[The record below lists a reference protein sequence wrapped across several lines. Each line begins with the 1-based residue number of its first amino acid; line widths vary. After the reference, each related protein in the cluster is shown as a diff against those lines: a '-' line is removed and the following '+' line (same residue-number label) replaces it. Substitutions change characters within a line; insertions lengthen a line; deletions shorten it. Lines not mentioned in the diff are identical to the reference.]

1 MNTCANCR
9 HWRPHAGAPTT
20 GSAGSSASNGDNAAA
35 PSSSTS
41 CGRSLPTTHGT
52 RHTARLRMLVVRGP
66 AARAVPVTAIGE
78 SICAATGDRFAPEQ
92 VIDLCRNA
100 HRTSRSEPRSHRLGT
115 ATSRQPRSRTGQAGD
130 CELTLL
136 AVHTPTP
143 PTSRAWP
150 ATIPEALQDNWQDNW
165 DDGFTLT
172 DATDA
177 LAEHP
182 DNQILGPQSRR
193 RPSAG
198 LLGAPDRRR
207 PHRAARRRRVCRRR
221 RADRRR
227 SRVACSQPIGP
238 DQQRRPSGPD
248 GNAQAVACDGEESR
262 PERDCGRGRR
272 LSRTE
277 LSGPVQHLLTRA
289 GR

>member
-1 MNTCANCR
+1 MDDFDIVISQPRPAVVRRVKVGVVRHQANAT
-9 HWRPHAGAPTT
+9 PGP
-20 GSAGSSASNGDNAAA
+20 
-35 PSSSTS
+35 P
-41 CGRSLPTTHGT
+41 
-52 RHTARLRMLVVRGP
+52 RMLVVRGP

-78 SICAATGDRFAPEQ
+78 STCAGTGDRFAPECPPDEPVRAPVPQ
-92 VIDLCRNA
+92 TRHGHQPPATVAD
-100 HRTSRSEPRSHRLGT
+100 RTSRRLRADPPRRSH
-115 ATSRQPRSRTGQAGD
+115 AGD
-130 CELTLL
+130 
-136 AVHTPTP
+136 

-150 ATIPEALQDNWQDNW
+150 ATIPEALQDNW

-172 DATDA
+172 DTTDA

-182 DNQILGPQSRR
+182 DNQILEPQSRR

-227 SRVACSQPIGP
+227 SRVACSQPIGL

-248 GNAQAVACDGEESR
+248 GVAQAVACDGEESR

-272 LSRTE
+272 LSRTG
-277 LSGPVQHLLTRA
+277 LIGPVQHLGL
-289 GR
+289 

>member
-1 MNTCANCR
+1 
-9 HWRPHAGAPTT
+9 
-20 GSAGSSASNGDNAAA
+20 
-35 PSSSTS
+35 
-41 CGRSLPTTHGT
+41 
-52 RHTARLRMLVVRGP
+52 MLVVRGP

-150 ATIPEALQDNWQDNW
+150 ATIPEALQDNW

-182 DNQILGPQSRR
+182 DNQILEPQSRR

-207 PHRAARRRRVCRRR
+207 PHRPAGGAVCVVVGELTAVEAGSPAPSRSASTSRGALRGRTVTPKPWRVTAKSHARNETAAGAAGYPGRN
-221 RADRRR
+221 RADR
-227 SRVACSQPIGP
+227 SS
-238 DQQRRPSGPD
+238 
-248 GNAQAVACDGEESR
+248 
-262 PERDCGRGRR
+262 
-272 LSRTE
+272 TY
-277 LSGPVQHLLTRA
+277 
-289 GR
+289 